1 VLPIEFLV
9 FSRPMSLQTNS
20 RPRFQAWKD
29 QVRTEAAKAWG
40 ARQILSEG
48 DFHLTIVHLHHDV
61 STPDVDNI
69 IKPIQDALEGVVLSN
84 DNLVSDVESHR
95 RVMPGRFDT
104 LRLPRL
110 LRDALD
116 SSLDCV
122 YVRLADAAKLEEL
135 L

>member
-9 FSRPMSLQTNS
+9 LSRPMSLQTNS
-20 RPRFQAWKD
+20 RVRFQSWKS
-29 QVRTEAAKAWG
+29 QVRAEAAKAWG
-40 ARQILSEG
+40 GRPILSEG
-48 DFHLTIVHLHHDV
+48 EFHLTIVHLHHDV

-69 IKPIQDALEGVVLSN
+69 IKPIQDALEGVVLFN

-95 RVMPGRFDT
+95 RMAGGRFEPA
-104 LRLPRL
+104 RLPEL
-110 LRDALD
+110 LVDALD

-122 YVRLADAAKLEEL
+122 YVRLADAAKLEDL

>member
-1 VLPIEFLV
+1 
-9 FSRPMSLQTNS
+9 MSLQTNS

-29 QVRTEAAKAWG
+29 QVRAEAAKAWG

-48 DFHLTIVHLHHDV
+48 EFHLTIVHLHHDA

-84 DNLVSDVESHR
+84 DKLVSDVESHR
-95 RVMPGRFDT
+95 RALGYPFE
-104 LRLPRL
+104 LESLPVL
-110 LRDALD
+110 LATALV
-116 SSLDCV
+116 SPSECV
-122 YVRLADAAKLEEL
+122 YVRLADAIRLEDL